1 MKLMEDLL
9 QKKNYL
15 PPKLRAIPQDYS
27 SSPSFPILFH
37 IYQYLYL
44 SIYLS
49 IYLFIYLSICLSI
62 YMQIYLKMPQSDY
75 TIPDPR
81 NGENQA
87 KKCFKHPLLTNK
99 PATITQVAKTTM
111 PPNCH
116 KALVLKLSRKN
127 CEPDICKFKKKCH
140 HQTKPSLRW
149 RQLGPRNVFST
160 LC

>member
-1 MKLMEDLL
+1 M
-9 QKKNYL
+9 
-15 PPKLRAIPQDYS
+15 RAIPQDYS

-49 IYLFIYLSICLSI
+49 IYLFIYLSAYLSI
-62 YMQIYLKMPQSDY
+62 CKFTSKCHSQTTPYP
-75 TIPDPR
+75 IPEMER
-81 NGENQA
+81 TRA

-99 PATITQVAKTTM
+99 PATITQGAQTTM

-116 KALVLKLSRKN
+116 KALALKLSRKN

-140 HQTKPSLRW
+140 HQTKPSLRC
-149 RQLGPRNVFST
+149 R
-160 LC
+160 